1 LKFHK
6 GLREGGPW
14 IFLRNFFELIL
25 AGQRLFDKMTDKT
38 SFEIVMVGK
47 TIQQSQIPTEF
58 LSYCLKHFL

>member
-1 LKFHK
+1 
-6 GLREGGPW
+6 
-14 IFLRNFFELIL
+14 
-25 AGQRLFDKMTDKT
+25 MTDKT